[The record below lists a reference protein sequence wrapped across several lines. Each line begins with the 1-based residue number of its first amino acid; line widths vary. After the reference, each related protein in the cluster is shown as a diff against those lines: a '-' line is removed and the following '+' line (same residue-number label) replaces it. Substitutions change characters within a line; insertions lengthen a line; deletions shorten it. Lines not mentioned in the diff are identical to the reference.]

1 MNIELNKILQNEAN
15 RKCVDCNTPFPKWV
29 SVNNA
34 VFLCSECA
42 KYHKTLSPEISIIK
56 SIETDNLSEEEINL
70 LKIGGNERFL
80 NLMSEYQV
88 SQEDNKEFKYFFKLC
103 EYYRMLLQC
112 ELNKNSN
119 PEAYAQ
125 AIKIKPSQDI
135 ALELMDNLSSDYIAD
150 KKSKFKNAL
159 ETVSN
164 VFSDVGSKIQDTAH
178 QYGIDEKIKMFGNYV
193 SESIKNLNEKLPVV
207 KEAGEKAVGYAKN
220 AGNFVVEKGKEIYYS
235 ETIQNF
241 THKAEEQYISLKE
254 KAMNAIG
261 NSNSNNSQ

>member
-56 SIETDNLSEEEINL
+56 SLETDNFSEEEITL

-80 NLMSEYQV
+80 NLMSEYQI

-178 QYGIDEKIKMFGNYV
+178 QYGIDEKITNFRNYV
-193 SESIKNLNEKLPVV
+193 SEGFKNFNDSHPEIKSF
-207 KEAGEKAVGYAKN
+207 GDKAVQYAKN
-220 AGNFVVEKGKEIYYS
+220 AGNFVVEKGKEIYNS
-235 ETIQNF
+235 ETVQNM
-241 THKAEEQYISLKE
+241 THKAEEQYNALKE
-254 KAMNAIG
+254 KAI
-261 NSNSNNSQ
+261 NSIK